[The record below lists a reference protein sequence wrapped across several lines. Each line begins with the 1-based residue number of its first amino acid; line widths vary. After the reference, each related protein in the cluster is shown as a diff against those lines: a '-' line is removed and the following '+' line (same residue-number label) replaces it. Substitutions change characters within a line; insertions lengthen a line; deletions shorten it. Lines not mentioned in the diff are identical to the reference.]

1 MSLSVHFMSQSVDW
15 ATPEWLYKELDQE
28 FQFDFDPCPLYG
40 FKDGRSGLEMQWGK
54 STYCNPPYG
63 RVIGAWTAKAVK
75 EAGGGEHS
83 CSPYPQPDRHAVVA
97 SRHYDR

>member
-40 FKDGRSGLEMQWGK
+40 FRDGRSGLEMQWGK

-75 EAGGGEHS
+75 EAGGGTQLFS
-83 CSPYPQPDRHAVVA
+83 LSPAEPTR
-97 SRHYDR
+97 SGGIETL